1 MTKIYHNHLRTTLP
15 LAAINDNLLFSKDDQ
30 RNVYL
35 KYCSDFKNK
44 NFKDASL
51 EEKSLD
57 TLFVMPSLQNSLVYI
72 VTETVGDYPYQFITE
87 KTWKAMLTG
96 VPFMIVGAKH
106 TIKKLNEFGFKT
118 FNDFWDESYDDLD
131 LVTDRIERIV
141 GQLKI
146 LSRLSKDQQQDLKK
160 SLIPTIVHNQKHLS
174 IFREKDLA
182 NIREKMLK

>member
-1 MTKIYHNHLRTTLP
+1 MNKIYHNHLRTTLP
-15 LAAINDNLLFSKDDQ
+15 PTAINDDLLFSRDDQ
-30 RNVYL
+30 RNVYTTHN
-35 KYCSDFKNK
+35 SDFKNK
-44 NFKDASL
+44 NFRDNNL
-51 EEKSLD
+51 EKNIWD
-57 TLFVMPSLQNSLVYI
+57 TWYNMPSLQSSLVYI
-72 VTETVGDYPYQFITE
+72 AAETVGDYPYPLLTE

-118 FNDFWDESYDDLD
+118 FNDFWDESYDNLD
-131 LVTDRIERIV
+131 LVTDRIESVV

-146 LSRLSKDQQQDLKK
+146 LSNLSKAQQQDLKK